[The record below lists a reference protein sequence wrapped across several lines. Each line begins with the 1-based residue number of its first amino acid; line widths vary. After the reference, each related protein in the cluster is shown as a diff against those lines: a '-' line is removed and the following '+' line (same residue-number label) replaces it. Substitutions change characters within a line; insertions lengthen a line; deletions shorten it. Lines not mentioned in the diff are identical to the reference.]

1 MLNTCLFW
9 LQQLLVLFQFL
20 HLLFLLV
27 LQIGIKI
34 FATSAGRKKY
44 NSIIKKMKKKHAK
57 IVLLGKAKLYTTE
70 VIISK
75 NIFDTYITHDELFQ

>member
-34 FATSAGRKKY
+34 FATSAGSKKY
-44 NSIIKKMKKKHAK
+44 NSIIKKKKKKHAK
-57 IVLLGKAKLYTTE
+57 KVLLGKAKLYTTE
-70 VIISK
+70 VLISK
-75 NIFDTYITHDELFQ
+75 NFFDTYITHDELFQ